1 MGDMLYEQVM
11 QTRDAPSVS
20 FAATNSFRTTFME
33 NHSIIKKVLTDSQ
46 FHWETPTWIGQKNE
60 LVKKMI
66 ALVRPLEQFIRV
78 FYSCW
83 RCQTWFRLSV
93 LFSKQHVCS
102 LFLADLHL
110 WSKFVA
116 FLFIS
121 SRTEVMIEL
130 ISKFNGS
137 CEPTAQY
144 IWFLLWICGHDF
156 CCWSR

>member
-1 MGDMLYEQVM
+1 MARFENTLMIFMGY
-11 QTRDAPSVS
+11 A
-20 FAATNSFRTTFME
+20 
-33 NHSIIKKVLTDSQ
+33 IKKNAKKWNWTKQNNRRDNLPLIQKVVLEISQ
-46 FHWETPTWIGQKNE
+46 DPFVCPSW

-130 ISKFNGS
+130 ISKFNSS